1 MVSGVDSNSEIQH
14 LCSLQISTHI
24 YTRKVLDIHRY
35 LHRSVDIY
43 TGLLVQRV
51 TSCVVASS
59 ACQLRLSYF
68 VVCHLSS
75 KKIIKV
81 NVTITIAKT
90 KTWTVLR

>member
-14 LCSLQISTHI
+14 LCSLQISTDI
-24 YTRKVLDIHRY
+24 YTGLLDIHRY